1 MLTDRA
7 LQWASGTTVDGS
19 PVLTQNSSLE
29 WSKLNGIPTGLDD
42 GDDNTQL
49 SQSDV
54 VSFVTDSQ
62 VNLGAGS
69 QVNGSDILTSDST
82 INVDW
87 SNITNV
93 PSGLDDGDDN
103 GLDVVCADGEI
114 LTSNGT
120 EWECAPFNTVID
132 SDSDGVLTWNDCDD
146 EDSSVGGITEDADC
160 DGVPSAEDC
169 DDNDA
174 SNQRVM

>member
-1 MLTDRA
+1 M
-7 LQWASGTTVDGS
+7 
-19 PVLTQNSSLE
+19 E
-29 WSKLNGIPTGLDD
+29 WSKLNGVPT
-42 GDDNTQL
+42 
-49 SQSDV
+49 
-54 VSFVTDSQ
+54 
-62 VNLGAGS
+62 
-69 QVNGSDILTSDST
+69 
-82 INVDW
+82 
-87 SNITNV
+87 
-93 PSGLDDGDDN
+93 GLDDGDDN

-174 SNQRVM
+174 SNTNSNVGDSDCDGVSASNDCDDSNADITSSGTGASSGCAASSCSEIWTEDIQQVMDLLAGWWKFILPS